1 MVDATNR
8 PINRKI
14 VLAAYVTGMVGPEH
28 FRLEEEAARTPA
40 EGEVVVETDTLS
52 IDAFIRT
59 SLNEQTGFHGQA
71 ALGAPVV
78 ALGVG
83 RVIESNA
90 PGFAIGDAVTG
101 PLLAQTHPTLPAA
114 MLQKV
119 DGARPLSTYL
129 GALGLT
135 TGLTAYFGILE
146 VGRPQAGE
154 TVLVSGAAGAVGSIV
169 GQIARIAGARVIGLA
184 GGAEKVAFLTDA
196 LGFDA
201 AIDYKHEDVGARLK
215 ELAPKGI
222 DVFFDNVGGE
232 ILDIAL
238 DNIAERGRV
247 VICGAISQYND
258 QQHVR
263 GPSLYLR
270 LAERYA
276 RMEGFT
282 VMHFA
287 ERYGEAQAT
296 LAQWLAEGRLTM
308 PEQVEQGIDAFPAAL
323 RKLFEGGNTG
333 KMLVK
338 I

>member
-1 MVDATNR
+1 MTDLTNR
-8 PINRKI
+8 PINRRV
-14 VLAAYVTGMVGPEH
+14 VLARYVTGMVGPED
-28 FRLEEEAARTPA
+28 FRIEEGPAREP
-40 EGEVVVETDTLS
+40 EDGEVLVETDTLS

-59 SLNEQTGFHGQA
+59 SLNEQEGLHRQV

-83 RVIESNA
+83 RVIESND
-90 PGFAIGDAVTG
+90 PGFAVGDAVSG
-101 PLLAQTHPTLPAA
+101 PLMAQTHPTLKAA
-114 MLQKV
+114 MLQKI
-119 DGARPLSTYL
+119 DDSLPLSTWL
-129 GALGLT
+129 GGLGLT
-135 TGLTAYFGILE
+135 TGVTAFFGILD
-146 VGRPQAGE
+146 VAAVKPGE
-154 TVLVSGAAGAVGSIV
+154 TVLVSGAAGAVGSIA

-184 GGAEKVAFLTDA
+184 GGPAKSAFLTET

-201 AIDYKHEDVGARLK
+201 AIDYKGEDVAARLK
-215 ELAPKGI
+215 VLAPSGV

-232 ILDIAL
+232 LLDIAL

-247 VICGAISQYND
+247 VICGAISQYNT
-258 QQHVR
+258 QPIVR

-287 ERYGEAQAT
+287 ADYPRAYAQ
-296 LAQWLAEGRLTM
+296 LAQWLAEGQLRM
-308 PEQVEQGIDAFPAAL
+308 PEHIETGIDSFPGAL
-323 RKLFEGGNTG
+323 RKLFEGGNIG

-338 I
+338 L